1 MISFFLEEPLEDC
14 FVTKNEVVME
24 GTSWLSLPEGMQVSQ
39 IHITENGLVITVVAT
54 HPTSCCPL
62 CSQRSSSIKSHYQR
76 TLRDV
81 PCAGRRVQLLLTVRK
96 FSCRNPYCSRKVFA
110 ERLPAFVEPWARM
123 TIRYCQQITS
133 IGLATCGKGGVRLA
147 AHLGIQTTRQT
158 ILRHNMDLP
167 DVPPASILYLGIDDF
182 SFRRGCQ
189 FGTILV
195 NLESRRVVDLLAD
208 REAETSAAWMRQ
220 HPDLMAVSRD
230 RGGAYAS
237 AARVGAPQAMQYADR
252 FHILKNL
259 RESLEGLLA
268 RHLAAQCK
276 QQTQATL
283 DEQTPMWQ
291 SKRAVKISPTLER
304 LQQSRRE
311 ERLAHYEQVI
321 ALRKLGLSQAAIAR
335 QVGIGASTV
344 QSWLAAGA
352 FPERKPREQ
361 GSRLDRYLPY
371 LFERWEGGNHN
382 MACLFRELV
391 EQGYKGSYES
401 VRDNLNSVL
410 PVGRKIPRDSLSK
423 TSTLAPA
430 RQASFLFLR
439 RPEKLRTEEQGTL
452 AKLRELHSEVDLAY
466 DLVQQFAQ
474 MLRTRTGEHLDAWL
488 DLVANSK
495 LPELQSFA
503 AGIEKD
509 KDAVKNGLTWW
520 INNGMVEGH
529 VTKLKLIKRQGYGK
543 AGFPLLRKRVL
554 HAL

>member
-1 MISFFLEEPLEDC
+1 
-14 FVTKNEVVME
+14 ME
-24 GTSWLSLPEGMQVSQ
+24 GTSLLSLPEGMQISQ
-39 IHITENGLVITVVAT
+39 IQITENGIVVEVVVT
-54 HPTSCCPL
+54 TPTSRCPV
-62 CSQRSSSIKSHYQR
+62 CSEPSSSIHCHYR
-76 TLRDV
+76 RVLRDV
-81 PCAGRRVQLLLTVRK
+81 PCVGRRVQLFLTVRK
-96 FSCRNPYCSRKVFA
+96 FSCRNLLCQRKVFA
-110 ERLPAFVEPWARM
+110 ERLPAFVEPWARV

-147 AHLGIQTTRQT
+147 ARLGIQTTRQT
-158 ILRHNMDLP
+158 ILRRVMDLP
-167 DVPPASILYLGIDDF
+167 DIPPASILYLGIDDF
-182 SFRRGCQ
+182 SFRRGYR
-189 FGTILV
+189 FGTVLV
-195 NLESRRVVDLLAD
+195 NLESRRVVDLLPD

-237 AARVGAPQAMQYADR
+237 AAREGAPQAMQYADR
-252 FHILKNL
+252 FHMLKNL

-268 RHLAAQCK
+268 RHLATQCK

-283 DEQTPMWQ
+283 DEQAPVWQ
-291 SKRAVKISPTLER
+291 SKRAVKIAPTLER

-371 LFERWEGGNHN
+371 LFQRWEDGNHN
-382 MACLFRELV
+382 MARLFRELV
-391 EQGYKGSYES
+391 EQGNKGSYES
-401 VRDNLNSVL
+401 VRDNLVRLL
-410 PVGRKIPRDSLSK
+410 PEGRKIPRDSPSK
-423 TSTLAPA
+423 APTLAPS
-430 RQASFLFLR
+430 RQVSFLFLR
-439 RPEKLRTEEQGTL
+439 RPEKLRTEEQETL
-452 AKLRELHSEVDLAY
+452 AKLRQLHSEVDLAY
-466 DLVQQFAQ
+466 DLVQQFSQ
-474 MLRTRTGEHLDAWL
+474 MLRTRTGERLDAWL
-488 DLVANSK
+488 DQVANSH

-503 AGIEKD
+503 AGVEKD
-509 KDAVKNGLTWW
+509 KEAVRAGLTWW